1 MFEFE
6 ACEVFK
12 TKDFTFVN
20 DCFKYERNE
29 EIRHYGQTLLR
40 LNTSGNQHVMFRKM
54 ANAVNTHP
62 VVAGMIRISVRP

>member
-1 MFEFE
+1 LFIMFEFE

-29 EIRHYGQTLLR
+29 EIRHYGQTLPNL
-40 LNTSGNQHVMFRKM
+40 
-54 ANAVNTHP
+54 
-62 VVAGMIRISVRP
+62 VRNNK